1 MSSTIDTALSST
13 NFPYLNVPGQL
24 HQATYQPLYASPCQ
38 SLSPNPSA
46 SPLNAPIF
54 VPSEFAGPAMFFAP
68 GSSPGPVYGFGPP
81 SPMNSPMNMGL
92 TTIPLLPVNSLP
104 LLDPMAYGDPIH
116 YQPQFVYF
124 PQLSASR
131 SVSPQPRQSTES
143 ENELSRNGAYEESK
157 YTEGEYERTP
167 SNDRGDYCTNM
178 SRAKS
183 SQQRGPKFPWR
194 SKQNKIDVVH
204 DEVQKRFEE
213 MGLWTE
219 DQLRGADTVRTH
231 VKTFQGLVRIHHA
244 LDRVLNSGVEILK
257 VAAPISMKNK
267 WQKKGFIVYIKLNQ
281 EDVQAVMDI
290 FRDSEWD
297 GNFNKTDV
305 ALTVDEKRALA
316 SGGTDFALAAA

>member
-1 MSSTIDTALSST
+1 MSNTLDTALSST
-13 NFPYLNVPGQL
+13 QQGSYPYLNVPGQL
-24 HQATYQPLYASPCQ
+24 PQATFQFS
-38 SLSPNPSA
+38 PSA

-167 SNDRGDYCTNM
+167 SNDRGDFCTNM
-178 SRAKS
+178 SRARS

-244 LDRVLNSGVEILK
+244 LARILNSGVEILK

-267 WQKKGFIVYIKLNQ
+267 WQKKGFILYIKIAHQ

-316 SGGTDFALAAA
+316 SGGTEFALRYAAA